1 MRVIDENGGNLGI
14 MTLAEALDLAQSK
27 NLDLVEIVNTA
38 NPPVVKICDYGK
50 FLYQQEKTEK
60 KQKAKERTD
69 EIKHIRLTFNIGKH
83 DMEVRARQTE
93 EFLKQGLKVQIELV
107 LRGREKAHKD
117 LATNKL
123 KDFLNSIQH
132 PYKIIQDI
140 KNSPRGLIVTIG

>member
-14 MTLAEALDLAQSK
+14 MSLAEALDLAQSK

-38 NPPVVKICDYGK
+38 NPPVVKICNYGK

-93 EFLKQGLKVQIELV
+93 EFLKQGLKAFFIASLLLPQPC
-107 LRGREKAHKD
+107 K
-117 LATNKL
+117 NKIVCGL
-123 KDFLNSIQH
+123 SIF
-132 PYKIIQDI
+132 K
-140 KNSPRGLIVTIG
+140 SS